1 MGIRNENRELRG
13 MSVPRLILP
22 EPIIPRPIVIDC
34 DPGIDDAIALML
46 AFASSEALEVLAV
59 TTVAGNVPLHLTE
72 LNARR
77 IRDLCGVP
85 QVPVLAGCPG
95 PLLRRLVT
103 ADDIHGASGLEGSGL
118 PPARGAADT
127 RHAVDWLRDTIRARP
142 GEITVV
148 AVGPLTNLAVALV
161 QRPELAHEIREIVIM
176 GGAAG
181 AGNVSPDAEFNF
193 HVDPHAA
200 QIVFESGASITMLGL
215 DITRQARALPEWLQ
229 TIAALDTPVARC
241 VVDML
246 AHYGSVGGSLHDV
259 LAVMQ
264 LLRPELMTFEDCRV
278 EIETNNPKTIGKS
291 RVTRGVQLTET
302 NAKVGF
308 ALDAPGFRGFLA
320 ERIGRYGAV

>member
-1 MGIRNENRELRG
+1 
-13 MSVPRLILP
+13 MSVPRPILP
-22 EPIIPRPIVIDC
+22 EPIIPRPIIIDC

-46 AFASSEALEVLAV
+46 AFASSETLEVLAV

-72 LNARR
+72 PNARR
-77 IRDLCGVP
+77 VRDLCGAS
-85 QVPVLAGCPG
+85 QVPVLAGCPR

-103 ADDIHGASGLEGSGL
+103 TDDIHGASGLEGSGL
-118 PPARGAADT
+118 PPARGTADT

-142 GEITVV
+142 GEITVA

-161 QRPELAHEIREIVIM
+161 QRPELAYEIREIIIM

-181 AGNVSPDAEFNF
+181 AGNVTPDAEFNF

-200 QIVFESGASITMLGL
+200 RIVFESGASITMVGL

-241 VVDML
+241 VVGML

-264 LLRPELMTFEDCRV
+264 LLRPELMTFEACRV
-278 EIETNNPKTIGKS
+278 EIEIEDPETIGKS
-291 RVTRGVQLTET
+291 RVTRGVPPPEA
-302 NAKVGF
+302 NAQVGF
-308 ALDAPGFRGFLA
+308 ALDAPGFRAFLA
-320 ERIGRYGAV
+320 ERLGRYGAV

>member
-1 MGIRNENRELRG
+1 

-22 EPIIPRPIVIDC
+22 EPIIPRRIIIDC
-34 DPGIDDAIALML
+34 DPGVDDSIALML

-72 LNARR
+72 QNARR
-77 IRDLCGVP
+77 IRDLCGAS

-118 PPARGAADT
+118 PPARGAVDT
-127 RHAVDWLRDTIRARP
+127 RHAVDWLRDTIRADP

-161 QRPELAHEIREIVIM
+161 QRPELAHEICEIIIM

-181 AGNVSPDAEFNF
+181 AGNVTPDAEFNF
-193 HVDPHAA
+193 YVDPHAA
-200 QIVFESGASITMLGL
+200 QIVFESGVLITMLGL
-215 DITRQARALPEWLQ
+215 DITRQARASPEWLQ
-229 TIAALDTPVARC
+229 TITALGTPVARG
-241 VVDML
+241 VVGML

-264 LLRPELMTFEDCRV
+264 LLRPELMTLEDCRV
-278 EIETNNPKTIGKS
+278 EIETDNPETIGKS
-291 RVTRGVQLTET
+291 RVTRGVPMTEA
-302 NAKVGF
+302 NAQVGF
-308 ALDAPGFRGFLA
+308 ALDAPAFRAFLA
-320 ERIGRYGAV
+320 ERLGRYGAA